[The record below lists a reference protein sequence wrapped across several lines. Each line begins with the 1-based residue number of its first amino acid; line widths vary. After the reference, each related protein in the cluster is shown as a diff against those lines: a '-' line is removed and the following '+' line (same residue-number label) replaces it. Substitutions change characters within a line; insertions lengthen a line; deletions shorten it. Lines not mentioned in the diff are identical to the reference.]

1 MATLQLVSFL
11 MESAEELIVEVESV
25 APALAA
31 DKLDEAEELL
41 TLGANIMSRHKVEVG
56 FNKEAA

>member
-25 APALAA
+25 ASVRAC
-31 DKLDEAEELL
+31 DMLDEAEELL

-56 FNKEAA
+56 SNKEAA

>member
-31 DKLDEAEELL
+31 DMLDEAEELL
-41 TLGANIMSRHKVEVG
+41 MLGAKIMSRHKVEVSS
-56 FNKEAA
+56 NKEVA